1 MSLVSYEDLNPEQLI
16 SQYVLECRG
25 KGNMIALNDHY
36 IISEWLKAAPSSD
49 KLLLVLADILP
60 EYFAKRAD
68 KSQPPSLKGL
78 QKKVLKK
85 LKDAAMQGAD
95 LR

>member
-1 MSLVSYEDLNPEQLI
+1 
-16 SQYVLECRG
+16 
-25 KGNMIALNDHY
+25 MIALNDHY
-36 IISEWLKAAPSSD
+36 VIAEWIKAAPNSD
-49 KLLLVLADILP
+49 TLLLVLADILP
-60 EYFAKRAD
+60 DYFAKRAD

-85 LKDAAMQGAD
+85 LKDAAMQQAD